1 MQDKYI
7 TVTQLTRYIK
17 YKIDGDANLN
27 VVFLKGEISNF
38 KAHTRGHFY
47 FTLKDDNSR
56 INAVMFA
63 SRATKMKF
71 MPQDGMKVMV
81 TGKVS
86 VYEATGGYQI
96 YVDEMVEDGIG
107 NLYIAFEQLKEKL
120 AKEGLFNPEFKKPIP
135 KYPKVIGIVTAP
147 TGAAIRD
154 ILSTIHRRW
163 PLTSTILFPALVQ
176 GKEGAQS
183 IAKQIEVASTYP
195 IDVLIVGRGGGSIED
210 LWCFNEEIV
219 ARARKQAYS
228 AINSAMVEAYWKM
241 GKRIVE
247 EEQQGQARADYGKQL
262 LKSLSKALT
271 EEFGKGF
278 SVNSLYYYRQ
288 FYQAFPE
295 KLPTVWGILT
305 WSHYKRLLS
314 VSDPKAR
321 TWYLKEAAEQMWSY
335 RTLDR
340 NIGSQYYHRLLLSQ
354 HKEAVEEEMKSQ
366 TRPYQQADQLE
377 FIKNPTVAEFIG
389 LSPNSDFTET
399 DLESAIIDNLQKF
412 LLELGK
418 GFSFVARQKL
428 VRTEKRDY
436 FIDLVFYNYLLKCFV
451 LIDLKTSPITHQDV
465 GQMDMYVRI
474 YDERMRGADDNPTIG
489 IVLCSETDEDIA
501 RYSVLHD
508 SNRLFA
514 SKFMLYM
521 PTEEELRAEIN
532 RQKDFYRLQH
542 GGNQN

>member
-1 MQDKYI
+1 M
-7 TVTQLTRYIK
+7 
-17 YKIDGDANLN
+17 
-27 VVFLKGEISNF
+27 E
-38 KAHTRGHFY
+38 
-47 FTLKDDNSR
+47 DNRLSQQ
-56 INAVMFA
+56 F
-63 SRATKMKF
+63 
-71 MPQDGMKVMV
+71 
-81 TGKVS
+81 
-86 VYEATGGYQI
+86 
-96 YVDEMVEDGIG
+96 
-107 NLYIAFEQLKEKL
+107 
-120 AKEGLFNPEFKKPIP
+120 
-135 KYPKVIGIVTAP
+135 
-147 TGAAIRD
+147 IRD
-154 ILSTIHRRW
+154 VR
-163 PLTSTILFPALVQ
+163 
-176 GKEGAQS
+176 
-183 IAKQIEVASTYP
+183 
-195 IDVLIVGRGGGSIED
+195 
-210 LWCFNEEIV
+210 EIV
-219 ARARKQAYS
+219 SQARQQAYS

-288 FYQAFPE
+288 FYLAFPE

-314 VSDPKAR
+314 VSDPEAR
-321 TWYLKEAAEQMWSY
+321 AWYLKEAAEQMWSY

-354 HKEAVEEEMKSQ
+354 HKEAVVKEMKALTS
-366 TRPYQQADQLE
+366 PDQQADQLE

-389 LSPNSDFTET
+389 LAPNSDFTET
-399 DLESAIIDNLQKF
+399 DLESAIIGNLQKF

-514 SKFMLYM
+514 SKYMLYM
-521 PTEEELRAEIN
+521 PTEEELRAEIS

-542 GGNQN
+542 DGNQD